1 MTSKSWSNPAMME
14 ILLTLFFGE
23 LVVSINKLDRV
34 ICFHDIT
41 CMIVSALFFL
51 LFLEVLSCF
60 ISGV

>member
-34 ICFHDIT
+34 LCFHDIT
-41 CMIVSALFFL
+41 CMIVSALFF
-51 LFLEVLSCF
+51 FAF
-60 ISGV
+60 P